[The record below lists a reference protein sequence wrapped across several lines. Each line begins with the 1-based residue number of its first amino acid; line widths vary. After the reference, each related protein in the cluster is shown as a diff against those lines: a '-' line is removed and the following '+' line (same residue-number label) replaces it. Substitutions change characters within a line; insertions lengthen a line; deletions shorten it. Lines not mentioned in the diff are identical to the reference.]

1 MKITAEFWSKNKMIL
16 FALIFYLS
24 ERDPCMN
31 KAFFWASYCHEL
43 QAIEWKHLAVL
54 EVGADILSHIK
65 SIEKEKI
72 TQLGMKPLR
81 GNERCDYGG
90 PCVLG
95 RAVTVLLPE
104 NISVG
109 SMSSMVLVVLQWGY
123 NVISL
128 HTHIAMVRLQ

>member
-16 FALIFYLS
+16 FALNFYLS

-95 RAVTVLLPE
+95 RAATVLLPE

-109 SMSSMVLVVLQWGY
+109 SMSSMVLVVL
-123 NVISL
+123 
-128 HTHIAMVRLQ
+128 